1 MAPVSVQ
8 HPAWPFYTTSQ
19 TARRTKKLLRWFSFK
34 MSERPPF
41 QLQREVFLG
50 QGHLLSINK
59 FHHFVECRLLDL
71 VFSHTQ
77 FPAMIPAVMAAPNLC
92 DGFNGSVVDN
102 GTNVS
107 FFERY
112 QDDYRR
118 AYGRVKGLLSSKT
131 HQLFETKRLQRS
143 FGSSKSAP
151 PTCHANCA
159 APVPSPA

>member
-1 MAPVSVQ
+1 MIWRQSQSSTQ
-8 HPAWPFYTTSQ
+8 HGLYHDSQ
-19 TARRTKKLLRWFSFK
+19 TARRTQTFGGSVK

-41 QLQREVFLG
+41 QLQRSFLG

-77 FPAMIPAVMAAPNLC
+77 FPAMIPAVMTAPNLC
-92 DGFNGSVVDN
+92 EGFNGSVADN